1 LNSLPLPMV
10 DLVVFAVV
18 ILSALFAT
26 LRGFTHEVFSI
37 AGWLAAVLAVVFGLP
52 VVRPYARAM
61 VENRMIADAGASII
75 LFLATLFLAA
85 MVTRTL
91 SRGVKG
97 SALSPVD
104 RALGFIFGAVRGAL
118 LIVLA
123 YLAFTWVLD
132 LTAPPSWMQSAK
144 TTPWIV
150 TGANL
155 VKGIAPASLFET
167 EIGRTAT
174 QTKNTAKDAMA
185 VEKTLKSWSA
195 PAPKQPENNA
205 SSGGYADDQ
214 RREMNR
220 LIDANR

>member
-1 LNSLPLPMV
+1 LSNLPLPMV

-26 LRGFTHEVFSI
+26 LRGFTHEALSI

-61 VENRMIADAGASII
+61 VESRMIADAGASII
-75 LFLATLFLAA
+75 LFLATLFLCA
-85 MVTRTL
+85 VITRSL

-104 RALGFIFGAVRGAL
+104 RALGFLFGAVRGAL
-118 LIVLA
+118 IIVLA
-123 YLAFTWVLD
+123 YMAMTWVLD
-132 LTAPPSWMQSAK
+132 LSAPPQWMRGAK

-150 TGANL
+150 TAADVL
-155 VKGIAPASLFET
+155 KSAAPDSLFEN
-167 EIGRTAT
+167 EVGRTAT
-174 QTKNTAKDAMA
+174 QTKKTAADAMA

-195 PAPKQPENNA
+195 PAPKQPEENA
-205 SSGGYADDQ
+205 SSGGYAEDQ

>member
-1 LNSLPLPMV
+1 MSNLPLPMV

-61 VENRMIADAGASII
+61 VENRMIADAGASVV

-104 RALGFIFGAVRGAL
+104 RALGFVFGAVRGAL

-123 YLAFTWVLD
+123 YLAMIWLLD
-132 LTAPPSWMQSAK
+132 LSAPPTWMRGAK

-150 TGANL
+150 TGADAL
-155 VKGIAPASLFET
+155 KGIAPASLFET
-167 EIGRTAT
+167 EIGRAAT
-174 QTKNTAKDAMA
+174 RTKNTAQDAMA
-185 VEKTLKSWSA
+185 VERTLKSWSA
-195 PAPKQPENNA
+195 PAPKQPEST
-205 SSGGYADDQ
+205 SSSSGYADDQ